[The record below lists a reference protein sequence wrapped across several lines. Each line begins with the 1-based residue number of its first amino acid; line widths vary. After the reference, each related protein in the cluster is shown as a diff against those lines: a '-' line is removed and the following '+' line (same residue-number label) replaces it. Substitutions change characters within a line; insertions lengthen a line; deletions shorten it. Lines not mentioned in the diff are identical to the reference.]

1 MSAPTRGIS
10 AEFQSEDPREKYP
23 PRPKLSQ
30 HCDAYDELQ
39 FRNLQMNKS
48 SHQPF
53 LKQGFPRE
61 SALVGAPPGFDFLAA
76 LRQARLVRAAIAFG
90 HMTGW
95 KKVEAALRN
104 PAAQR
109 IQILLG
115 QSFLQTE
122 PDLLDILLAMQGRQ
136 SNFHVKLAPMTPTF
150 HPKVWLIEDPTETQ
164 AIVGSANLSF
174 GGFASNTECSGY
186 FNDPG
191 TTNSLTNWFEAQ
203 WIRSLPL
210 TLELC
215 RTYRQKYEKIVQARD
230 KAKAAIK
237 DASSELANVQAVWK
251 RNVAI
256 AQANSYF
263 SSADGKASAKQRIA
277 AMGSIRKLL
286 KPPTFKFTETDW
298 LQFLTIHEFG
308 SMKRIRRDTTQSLP
322 AIRKAFLYLSDNSIS
337 LATRIDE
344 AVLVGGKY
352 HVPGIGLNI
361 ATKVLAMHNPKT
373 MGVFN
378 KAVRD
383 TLRSFGYKVD
393 PKKSLGEQYVE
404 FCREMLSFVKSC
416 GQSELLSID
425 AFFDHYFHGQ

>member
-1 MSAPTRGIS
+1 
-10 AEFQSEDPREKYP
+10 
-23 PRPKLSQ
+23 
-30 HCDAYDELQ
+30 
-39 FRNLQMNKS
+39 
-48 SHQPF
+48 
-53 LKQGFPRE
+53 
-61 SALVGAPPGFDFLAA
+61 
-76 LRQARLVRAAIAFG
+76 
-90 HMTGW
+90 
-95 KKVEAALRN
+95 
-104 PAAQR
+104 
-109 IQILLG
+109 
-115 QSFLQTE
+115 
-122 PDLLDILLAMQGRQ
+122 
-136 SNFHVKLAPMTPTF
+136 
-150 HPKVWLIEDPTETQ
+150 
-164 AIVGSANLSF
+164 
-174 GGFASNTECSGY
+174 
-186 FNDPG
+186 
-191 TTNSLTNWFEAQ
+191 
-203 WIRSLPL
+203 L